1 MEAEN
6 SQLAKDLN
14 NRQADFADRLDR
26 LKTSQQVLDSA
37 LDQISTLSMD
47 DLEVLVDKMN
57 HQYQPGALKIHH

>member
-1 MEAEN
+1 MEN
-6 SQLAKDLN
+6 TDLAKSLN
-14 NRQADFADRLDR
+14 DRQSDFADRLDR
-26 LKTSQQVLDSA
+26 LKMSQQVLDSA

>member
-1 MEAEN
+1 MENTE
-6 SQLAKDLN
+6 LAKSLN
-14 NRQADFADRLDR
+14 DRQSDFADRLDR
-26 LKTSQQVLDSA
+26 LKMSQQVLDSA